1 MCRVKQQIRIA
12 AICVLMTGCGQ
23 ANEPAAPAN
32 SAPRPDFSGM
42 WSDPPTTAVDDFCFM
57 TCTDEGIA
65 RLNALLDD
73 PANDS
78 RPYPELSR
86 EAVRYQRE
94 ESIRPRLTPET
105 AKAFPLDPAD
115 DPGFL
120 RCEPWGFARQI
131 FAPHQLE
138 VRQNDDRIEM
148 RYAEWDGR
156 RTIYLNG
163 GGPASQ
169 PPSPMGYSVGRY
181 EGDALVVE
189 TSAVT
194 ANLAGIF
201 PAWFHHGNQ
210 LRAVERYTRSADGS
224 RLELTAT
231 LEDPQSL
238 RQPLQ
243 FRKAW
248 GWAPEEQIFPYTNCE
263 RPTEIKKAG
272 TRP

>member
-1 MCRVKQQIRIA
+1 MKQQIWIA
-12 AICVLMTGCGQ
+12 AICVLMMGCSQ
-23 ANEPAAPAN
+23 ANEPATSAN
-32 SAPRPDFSGM
+32 RAPRPDLSGM
-42 WSDPPTTAVDDFCFM
+42 WSDPPATAVDDFCFM

-94 ESIRPRLTPET
+94 EYIRPRLNPET
-105 AKAFPLDPAD
+105 SKAFPIDPAD

-131 FAPHQLE
+131 FAPHQME
-138 VRQNDDRIEM
+138 VRQAADRIDM

-156 RTIYLNG
+156 RTIYLDEG
-163 GGPASQ
+163 SRPASR
-169 PPSPMGYSVGRY
+169 PPSPMGFSVGHF

-194 ANLAGIF
+194 DNLMGIF
-201 PAWFHHGNQ
+201 PAWFKHGDQ
-210 LRAVERYTRSADGS
+210 LRAVERYTRDGS
-224 RLELTAT
+224 RLELIVTI
-231 LEDPQSL
+231 EDPMSL
-238 RQPLQ
+238 RQPLR

-248 GWAPEEQIFPYTNCE
+248 AWSPNEQIFPYTNCE
-263 RPTEIKKAG
+263 LPTEFKKEG
-272 TRP
+272 RQP